1 MMSRTEL
8 TLALAAVFLA
18 AVVLGWFLR
27 WGFGKVNRISLT
39 GGNVSNDL
47 AARLHAAEEAQA
59 EAIRE
64 RDRTAGEYQNRL
76 RETEAEL
83 AAAMD
88 GLGAA
93 RREAEALRAQ
103 LSGRD

>member
-8 TLALAAVFLA
+8 TLAMAVTFLA
-18 AVVLGWFLR
+18 AVLLGWILR
-27 WGFGKVNRISLT
+27 WGFSRINRMSLT
-39 GGNVSNDL
+39 GVGITNDL

-59 EAIRE
+59 EAIRD
-64 RDRTAGEYQNRL
+64 RDRTAGQYQNRL

-93 RREAEALRAQ
+93 RREVETLKAQ
-103 LSGRD
+103 LK

>member
-8 TLALAAVFLA
+8 TLALTITFLA
-18 AVVLGWFLR
+18 AVLLGWFLR
-27 WGFGKVNRISLT
+27 WGFSRINRMSLT
-39 GGNVSNDL
+39 GAGITNDL

-59 EAIRE
+59 EAIRD
-64 RDRTAGEYQNRL
+64 RDRTAGQYQNRL

-93 RREAEALRAQ
+93 RREVETLKAQ
-103 LSGRD
+103 LNRS

>member
-8 TLALAAVFLA
+8 TLALAAVFVA
-18 AVVLGWFLR
+18 AVLLGWILR
-27 WGFGKVNRISLT
+27 WGFGRVNRISLT
-39 GGNVSNDL
+39 GAGASNDL

-59 EAIRE
+59 EAIRD

-93 RREAEALRAQ
+93 RREADDLRAQ
-103 LSGRD
+103 LSDRA